1 MIFFF
6 LFSLSYSK
14 NSGKVSVGT
23 WFLGLGSSLSYMW
36 ALTFPF
42 LYIMSPHIKEK
53 KSGQGCQ
60 HSCLKERNKLLDGHY
75 SHSIPFIIMA
85 IKEKLFLSF
94 IKKKETSIDKSV
106 ACSPL
111 PAAFRLTA
119 SELPNNKSFMSMYFK
134 SEEIGSKFSESD
146 V

>member
-94 IKKKETSIDKSV
+94 IKTGIIPRSEILTLVSFPFPSFISLRNGKGKNETRVNLS
-106 ACSPL
+106 
-111 PAAFRLTA
+111 
-119 SELPNNKSFMSMYFK
+119 
-134 SEEIGSKFSESD
+134 
-146 V
+146 